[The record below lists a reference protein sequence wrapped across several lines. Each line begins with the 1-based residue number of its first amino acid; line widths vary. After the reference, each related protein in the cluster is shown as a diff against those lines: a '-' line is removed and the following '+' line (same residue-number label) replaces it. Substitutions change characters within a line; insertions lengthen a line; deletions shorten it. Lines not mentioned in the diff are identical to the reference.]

1 MKRSS
6 LNVTGLIVALL
17 LLLTM
22 VFMVADAAAQS
33 SSSARQHPGYVDL
46 ETMGSLRRVIG
57 HEPTIEVNV
66 EGALLRLVAEASRYE
81 DPDLANMLRR
91 LEGVFVRGFDIT
103 ETSAGRAREQAS
115 VIGRELEKVGWTT
128 IVSINERNEYVR
140 MFARMERDEIV
151 GMVVMVVDD
160 GGREAIF
167 LNIVGDVDPEE
178 IGRIGSKFRVPL
190 GKP

>member
-6 LNVTGLIVALL
+6 LNITGLIVAFL
-17 LLLTM
+17 LLLTLIF
-22 VFMVADAAAQS
+22 VVADASAQS
-33 SSSARQHPGYVDL
+33 SQSARQHPGYVDL

-91 LEGVFVRGFDIT
+91 LEGVFVRGFDIS
-103 ETSAGRAREQAS
+103 ESSAGRAREQAS

-128 IVSINERNEYVR
+128 IVSINEHDEYVR
-140 MFARMERDEIV
+140 MFARMQRDEIV
-151 GMVVMVVDD
+151 GMVVMVVDE

-178 IGRIGSKFRVPL
+178 IGRIGSKFRVRV
-190 GKP
+190 GN